1 LYFVFFVLKPMK
13 PKHSSKVTTTPLDAS
28 HNRAGPWS
36 PTKHNAP
43 LPTLNHSKLVLGI
56 DVSENDLILP
66 EITTIR
72 SSGGDMRLYSC
83 AGKTFI
89 SRANADSWRRSESM
103 LIVEAAARAAT
114 ARRIAIATASVS
126 SSLDESTE
134 ISSSPRSPPS
144 SPYRLLAA
152 FEKSRNRKV
161 TQSSIS
167 SPTIKEAVTHARDI
181 LDESKLLDNK
191 GNVTIS
197 VLEKE
202 VAELQASLTTK
213 NNSLEELQTILS
225 QKDAALEKS
234 KEREMSLR
242 QELASLTMRFA
253 AVSSIGALRGG
264 GGGSATVGT
273 SSSPL
278 KPSIPSSV
286 AVVPVQTAVKQDNAE
301 TILTSVVNGVE
312 TVETTQTSQTV
323 PKEEELGSPASS
335 SESSETTP
343 KKSSGRW
350 SKISKLA
357 GSNVLATAATES
369 VSTAEV
375 EAAVAAA
382 VASSPRSF
390 SGGLLKTGSMPSASN
405 SPVLA
410 MLAMA
415 SLRAKK
421 IEGGTVVNSPS
432 N

>member
-1 LYFVFFVLKPMK
+1 MK

-103 LIVEAAARAAT
+103 LIAEAAARAAT

-134 ISSSPRSPPS
+134 ISSSPRSPPT

-152 FEKSRNRKV
+152 FEQSEKSRNRKV
-161 TQSSIS
+161 TQLSS
-167 SPTIKEAVTHARDI
+167 SPTVKEVVTHARDI
-181 LDESKLLDNK
+181 LDESKFLDNK
-191 GNVTIS
+191 GNATIS

-202 VAELQASLTTK
+202 VAELQASLITK
-213 NNSLEELQTILS
+213 NNNLEELQTILS

-273 SSSPL
+273 
-278 KPSIPSSV
+278 IPSSV
-286 AVVPVQTAVKQDNAE
+286 AVVPVQTAVKQDNTE
-301 TILTSVVNGVE
+301 MIVNSVVNGVE
-312 TVETTQTSQTV
+312 TVERTQTSQTV
-323 PKEEELGSPASS
+323 PKEEELGSATTTSV
-335 SESSETTP
+335 ESSETTP

-357 GSNVLATAATES
+357 GSTVLATAATES

-375 EAAVAAA
+375 DAAVAAA

-390 SGGLLKTGSMPSASN
+390 SGGLIKTGSMPSASN

-421 IEGGTVVNSPS
+421 IEGGNVVNSPTS
-432 N
+432 VS

>member
-1 LYFVFFVLKPMK
+1 MK

-103 LIVEAAARAAT
+103 LIAEAAARAAT

-213 NNSLEELQTILS
+213 NNSLEELQSIIS

-253 AVSSIGALRGG
+253 AVSSIGALRGVRGGG

-301 TILTSVVNGVE
+301 TIVTSVVNGVE

-323 PKEEELGSPASS
+323 PKEEELGSPATS

-375 EAAVAAA
+375 DAAVAAA